1 MKLTKNIRKKQKKK
15 KYEQTFSN
23 LETFRLILKNTPFV
37 VFCMLSSL
45 TTIEQ
50 EQFPYWFDERHKC
63 WLPIRLPYSFIRVGM
78 RRKQTRVFLL
88 PKQEWL
94 DFYTEFMMEVNT
106 SDIGFFNTNPNDN
119 LCLNVEYY
127 KSLHWY
133 KWDVKLTFSG
143 SLDVIGTE
151 WLDNKTEQDVFDF

>member
-1 MKLTKNIRKKQKKK
+1 
-15 KYEQTFSN
+15 
-23 LETFRLILKNTPFV
+23 
-37 VFCMLSSL
+37 
-45 TTIEQ
+45 
-50 EQFPYWFDERHKC
+50 
-63 WLPIRLPYSFIRVGM
+63 M

-133 KWDVKLTFSG
+133 KWDVILTFRG
-143 SLDVIGTE
+143 SLDVIGRE
-151 WLDNKTEQDVFDF
+151 WLHNETEQDVFDF